1 MRKFIFV
8 LCCCLAVLAC
18 KPKKSDIKP
27 IVKDLVVENLIS
39 MDRQDMFTNYSE
51 DYVWYETTIKLD
63 NFMDSDSTLTVV
75 NVTTVFQYLKD
86 GQPKVVTFDHNPI
99 GNWTYAVDGFWV
111 EDEPLD
117 SIAVTFTDA
126 LQKIME
132 TNYPKPHSRYCVLR
146 KEVGALAA
154 NPQYIFGNQSAQLYV
169 DAITGEVRDWNPAY
183 PKDAK
188 LSYAFSW

>member
-1 MRKFIFV
+1 MKKFIFV

-18 KPKKSDIKP
+18 KPKKNDIKP

-39 MDRQDMFTNYSE
+39 IDRQDMFTNYSE

-63 NFMDSDSTLTVV
+63 NFMDSDSTLTVA
-75 NVTTVFQYLKD
+75 NVTSVFQYLKD
-86 GQPKVVTFDHNPI
+86 GQPRVVTFDHNPT

-111 EDEPLD
+111 EDEPMD
-117 SIAVTFTDA
+117 SIVVTFTDA

-146 KEVGALAA
+146 KEVGALDA

-169 DAITGEVRDWNPAY
+169 DAITGDVRDWNPAY

-188 LSYAFSW
+188 LNYAFSW